1 MREYGSIIG
10 GLQQPS
16 GEWIDVRNPYTSEPV
31 GRVASLDPGRVD
43 EVVEQVHAAEVRLS
57 RRERSDVLMR
67 MAAAVEERRDEISR
81 MITDESGL
89 SLKDTRYEALR
100 VCEVLRFSAMAALQ
114 DDSEVFPCDVSAQER
129 PRRIYTSRYP
139 FRAIAAI
146 TPFNHPMNQVAHK
159 IAPAIATNNTVLLK
173 PSEKT
178 PLSAYYLAELA
189 FECGLPAQSL
199 AVFNGPVSG
208 VAERLVAH
216 DLVDMVTFTGSS
228 ATGRRIAALAGY
240 KRLVLELGGS
250 SPLLV
255 LADADP
261 ETAAG
266 IAVAG
271 IFKNSGQRCT
281 AIRRIVVDERIADR
295 FSAALAEAVSQL
307 GCGDPYEEETDVGTV
322 ISEEAARG
330 IEARVEDCLDRG
342 AELVAGRRR
351 EGALYFPTALDRVD
365 PACELVARETFGPVA
380 PVIRVSSLDE
390 AIRIGNDTPY
400 GLSSGVVSDHWPSI
414 QRVIEELEAGT
425 VNVNEAPSYRLET
438 TPFGGIKSSGLG
450 YKEGVLETMKAMT
463 WVKTYSLPWDR
474 P

>member
-10 GLQQPS
+10 GQQQPG

-43 EVVEQVHAAEVRLS
+43 EIVEQVHAADVRLS

-67 MAAAVEERRDEISR
+67 MAAAVEERSDVISR

-114 DDSEVFPCDVSAQER
+114 DDSEVFPCDVSAQGR

-189 FECGLPAQSL
+189 FECGLPPQSL

-307 GCGDPYEEETDVGTV
+307 GCGE
-322 ISEEAARG
+322 
-330 IEARVEDCLDRG
+330 
-342 AELVAGRRR
+342 
-351 EGALYFPTALDRVD
+351 
-365 PACELVARETFGPVA
+365 PV
-380 PVIRVSSLDE
+380 
-390 AIRIGNDTPY
+390 
-400 GLSSGVVSDHWPSI
+400 
-414 QRVIEELEAGT
+414 
-425 VNVNEAPSYRLET
+425 
-438 TPFGGIKSSGLG
+438 
-450 YKEGVLETMKAMT
+450 
-463 WVKTYSLPWDR
+463 
-474 P
+474 